1 MRTLGGRILRLGLG
15 LAAFAAFGCTAQTN
29 TGTVTALDTVGS
41 VDGAATSDGAAK
53 SDGAATSDGTA
64 TADGSQTDAVVTPKG
79 PVIDLV
85 VDANRDGLAKAD
97 DPTDQANETVHDEK
111 FGAIFLP
118 NLDDDNGDNVED
130 FFDLADIG
138 SEDAKDLA
146 PISLR
151 AWKDAP
157 DGTAAI
163 LAVEPADKIR
173 VWGKIDGS
181 WGLLAGS
188 FDTCDGADNCNPSSE
203 VAVPIAFLRSGIELG
218 IEGRE
223 FDKDAK
229 SGWDGIATLKLTVYD
244 QAGLPVVTKDNPEGS
259 DTVSLEIAR
268 WMMNGNTSLFDN
280 FWSMQWGG
288 SSNAAPFNKDL
299 DAKSKAQGKVT
310 YSTYSNWSDQ
320 WTQDFF
326 QTGLV
331 QMPAAD
337 GKVQGMRVFNARP
350 WGRDKGV
357 KNLPFTWLRAN
368 YLGPDQAILAI
379 YKKAETGNSYD
390 SHGNHDLLPPYTNG
404 AESYPYGRII
414 TGSGVLPETWAFYDA
429 QKVQGPTLKVDTTW
443 LCVGHVDETM
453 SYVPATTARG
463 WKLLLAD
470 DAMAKEM
477 FEKAVKDGKKTV
489 VFPGRKGYVA
499 DKYESMEQTAED
511 ILKNAD
517 VLQASQE
524 AHVATAGQLDT
535 VKKAIG
541 LTDDEIVPMPFLTEN
556 ISDFGG
562 VCKLAYQPGTANS
575 LVMYNEVFVPKP
587 FGMIID
593 GQDVFETDIT
603 TRFSDPAA
611 KLGSDG
617 KGLKANF
624 VDDWYGY
631 HINMGEVHCGTNAEM
646 GPNPILKWWSVKH

>member
-1 MRTLGGRILRLGLG
+1 MRTLGGRITRPGLGITGLG
-15 LAAFAAFGCTAQTN
+15 LSVGIAAVMAVGCSSPAPS
-29 TGTVTALDTVGS
+29 TGGGV
-41 VDGAATSDGAAK
+41 AATDSAA
-53 SDGAATSDGTA
+53 SGDMASSDGTS
-64 TADGSQTDAVVTPKG
+64 ADSAVVPSG

-85 VDANRDGLAKAD
+85 VDANRDGVAKAD
-97 DPTDQANETVHDEK
+97 DPTDQANETTHDEK

-118 NLDDDNGDNVED
+118 NLDDDNGDRVED
-130 FFDLADIG
+130 FFDLAEIDA
-138 SEDAKDLA
+138 EDAKDLA
-146 PISLR
+146 PIALR
-151 AWKDAP
+151 GWKDAP
-157 DGTAAI
+157 EGTNGT
-163 LAVEPADKIR
+163 LTVEPADKVR
-173 VWGKIDGS
+173 VWGKVDGG
-181 WGLLAGS
+181 WALLAGS
-188 FDTCDGADNCNPSSE
+188 FDTCDGADNCNATGE
-203 VAVPIAFLRSGIELG
+203 VPVPLAFLRNGIELG

-229 SGWDGIATLKLTVYD
+229 SGWDGIATVKLTVYNKD
-244 QAGLPVVTKDNPEGS
+244 GLPLVSKNNPEGS

-268 WMMNGNTSLFDN
+268 WLLNGNTSLFDN
-280 FWSMQWGG
+280 FWSMKWG
-288 SSNAAPFNKDL
+288 SSSNSAPFNKDL
-299 DAKSKAQGKVT
+299 ESSSKAQGKASYAT
-310 YSTYSNWSDQ
+310 YGNWSDQ

-326 QTGLV
+326 QTGVV
-331 QMPAAD
+331 QMPAPG

-357 KNLPFTWLRAN
+357 KNQPITWLRAN
-368 YLGPDQAILAI
+368 YLGPNKAILAI

-390 SHGNHDLLPPYTNG
+390 SHGNHDLLPPYTYG
-404 AESYPYGRII
+404 ADSYPYGRII
-414 TGSGVLPETWAFYDA
+414 TGSGVLPETWAFYNA
-429 QKVQGPTLKVDTTW
+429 QKVQGPTLVVDTTW

-453 SYVPATTARG
+453 SYVPATTPRG

-470 DAMAKEM
+470 DKMAKEM
-477 FEKAVKDGKKTV
+477 FEKAVKEGKKNV
-489 VFPGRKGYVA
+489 VFPGRNGYVG

-517 VLQASQE
+517 LLQASQE
-524 AHVATAGQLDT
+524 ANVATAGQLDT

-541 LTDDEIVPMPFLTEN
+541 LTNDEIVPMPFLTEN

-562 VCKLAYQPGTANS
+562 TCKLAYQPGTANS
-575 LVMYNEVFVPKP
+575 MVMYNDVYVPKP

-593 GQDVFETDIT
+593 GKDVFETDIV

-611 KLGSDG
+611 KLGADG

-646 GPNPILKWWSVKH
+646 GPNPLLKWWTVKH

>member
-1 MRTLGGRILRLGLG
+1 MRTHGGRILRLGLG
-15 LAAFAAFGCTAQTN
+15 LAALAAVACGAPAPTTP
-29 TGTVTALDTVGS
+29 G
-41 VDGAATSDGAAK
+41 GAAATDTANGSDVAPG
-53 SDGAATSDGTA
+53 SDAA
-64 TADGSQTDAVVTPKG
+64 TADGSKTDAVVTPTG

-85 VDANRDGLAKAD
+85 VDANRDGVAKAS
-97 DPTDQANETVHDEK
+97 DPADQANETVHDEK

-118 NLDDDNGDNVED
+118 NLDDDNGDRVED
-130 FFDLADIG
+130 FFDLAEIDA
-138 SEDAKDLA
+138 EDAKDLA
-146 PISLR
+146 PINLS
-151 AWKDAP
+151 AWKGAP
-157 DGTAAI
+157 DGTTAT

-173 VWGKIDGS
+173 VWGKVDGS
-181 WGLLAGS
+181 WALLAGS

-203 VAVPIAFLRSGIELG
+203 VPLPIAFLRSGIELG

-229 SGWDGIATLKLTVYD
+229 TGWDGIATLKLTVYD
-244 QAGLPVVTKDNPEGS
+244 KAGLPVVTKDNPEGS
-259 DTVSLEIAR
+259 DTVTLEIAR
-268 WMMNGNTSLFDN
+268 WLMNGNTSLFDN
-280 FWSMQWGG
+280 FWSMKWSG
-288 SSNAAPFNKDL
+288 SSNAGPFNKDL
-299 DAKSKAQGKVT
+299 DASSKAQGKVT
-310 YSTYSNWSDQ
+310 YATYSNWQDQ

-350 WGRDKGV
+350 WGRDAGV
-357 KNLPFTWLRAN
+357 KNQPITWLRNN
-368 YLGPDQAILAI
+368 YLGPDKAILAI

-390 SHGNHDLLPPYTNG
+390 SHGNHDLLPPYTLGN
-404 AESYPYGRII
+404 ESYPYGRII

-429 QKVQGPTLKVDTTW
+429 QKVQGPRVLVNTTW
-443 LCVGHVDETM
+443 LCVGHVDETI

-477 FEKAVKDGKKTV
+477 FEKAVKEGKKTV
-489 VFPGRKGYVA
+489 VFPGRNGYVG
-499 DKYESMEQTAED
+499 DKIQSMEQTAED

-524 AHVATAGQLDT
+524 AHVATADQLD
-535 VKKAIG
+535 VLKKAIG

-556 ISDFGG
+556 IPDKGG
-562 VCKLAYQPGTANS
+562 PCKLAYQPGTANS
-575 LVMYNEVFVPKP
+575 LVMYNDVYVPKP

-593 GQDVFETDIT
+593 GVDAFEADIT

-617 KGLKANF
+617 KGLKAHF

-646 GPNPILKWWSVKH
+646 GPNPVLKWWTAKH